1 MFERREGQIAQ
12 KKSQLWYEIRMAM
25 ESSLV
30 RRFDGGVVKGYGTG
44 VDGKREE
51 GREDGRHWEAR
62 LRN

>member
-30 RRFDGGVVKGYGTG
+30 RRFDGGGSQ
-44 VDGKREE
+44 RIW
-51 GREDGRHWEAR
+51 DGRGRQKRRGAGRWEA
-62 LRN
+62 LGG